1 MNNFMIHSCIRILP
15 LTFASL
21 LLGNTT
27 HVSSPH
33 FSGSSI
39 HLGGSHGM
47 RGMNHSFQGQ
57 YTMLTPGLGSSFHT
71 MGRMPMGW
79 NSNFQA
85 GWGWN
90 TRMSAPLGPMPG
102 MPIEPM
108 TMAMGE
114 ASILPV
120 APLAGTDLSPM
131 ATPPVISGVPVS
143 MTPIPV
149 PTMSFMAQTMAGP
162 WAPVLL
168 DDDGLPVTNAL
179 ESTSLFA
186 FAAEKPRVFK
196 EHDLVQIVVR
206 ETTRIESFQ
215 GLETDKEYALTGGV
229 KAFPGLSEYAAAHI
243 LDYTEVELAGDKEFD
258 GEGEYAR
265 EDNLTT
271 RLAAEVIE
279 ILPNGNLVLEA
290 RTRIKTDEE
299 EMFTQLTGICRPEDI
314 TAANTILSNQIFDL
328 KVEKMHF
335 GQVRDAANK
344 GILARVL
351 DAVFA
356 F

>member
-1 MNNFMIHSCIRILP
+1 MNDFMLQSCIRTLP

-21 LLGNTT
+21 LMANTT
-27 HVSSPH
+27 HVPAPH
-33 FSGSSI
+33 LSGSSI
-39 HLGGSHGM
+39 HLGGGHGTS
-47 RGMNHSFQGQ
+47 GLNHSFQGH
-57 YTMLTPGLGSSFHT
+57 YTMLAPGLGSSFNS
-71 MGRMPMGW
+71 MARMPMGW
-79 NSNFQA
+79 NNSFQA

-90 TRMSAPLGPMPG
+90 TPMTAMTNMPL
-102 MPIEPM
+102 EPM
-108 TMAMGE
+108 AMAMGE
-114 ASILPV
+114 APIMPV

-131 ATPPVISGVPVS
+131 ATPPVVSGVPVS

-179 ESTSLFA
+179 EATSLFA

-215 GLETDKEYALTGGV
+215 GLETDKEYELVGGV
-229 KAFPGLSEYAAAHI
+229 KAFPGLSEYAADHI
-243 LDYTEVELAGDKEFD
+243 LDYTEIELAGDKEFD